1 MKKNVSYPVSGMLG
15 QTSGAKVGAGGCSP
29 YKALYIPFAEKVMQA
44 L

>member
-1 MKKNVSYPVSGMLG
+1 MIKNVSYPVSGMLG

-29 YKALYIPFAEKVMQA
+29 YMALYIPSAEKVMRA